1 MEMPVYFQH
10 KTYLNKYM
18 VYIVYGQDIKYDI
31 LIILLLQGMTLWVST
46 TSSSLHSLKCKCCM
60 ILVRPNVLGG
70 GGGLVFCFFTICLW
84 CHFFNR
90 CTKKKNGTG
99 WKLMWRGR
107 TVLNDVRKENM
118 SLCTPLQPWG
128 ITQLDFRLFFPPS
141 AHLISALARLFSF
154 ICFIPLYCH
163 NVADPECSH
172 RSLVQ
177 LISEVVLLQIG
188 SLNLVFLHSFSVL
201 DFQAEKRW

>member
-31 LIILLLQGMTLWVST
+31 LIILLLQRMTLWVST

-70 GGGLVFCFFTICLW
+70 GGWFFVFLPFVFDVTFSIDALG
-84 CHFFNR
+84 
-90 CTKKKNGTG
+90 KKNATG
-99 WKLMWRGR
+99 WKWMWRGR

-118 SLCTPLQPWG
+118 SLRTPLQPWG